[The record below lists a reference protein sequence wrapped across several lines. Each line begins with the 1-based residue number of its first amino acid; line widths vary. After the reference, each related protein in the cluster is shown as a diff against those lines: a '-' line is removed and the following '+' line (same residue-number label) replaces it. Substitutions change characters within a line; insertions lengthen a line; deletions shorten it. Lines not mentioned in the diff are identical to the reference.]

1 MFRKKNAYR
10 RLSSVNDKES
20 WLGIYFPGPGV
31 YDLSGDGVP
40 DVELYNPTPSS
51 SCALKK
57 RIGDE
62 IILSEGDKGYME
74 AFASTR
80 YKWNEE
86 RDYLF
91 PIPVNQRILTGGALS
106 QNPGWTDTY
115 ESGN

>member
-1 MFRKKNAYR
+1 MFFSITCHCNYR
-10 RLSSVNDKES
+10 
-20 WLGIYFPGPGV
+20 F
-31 YDLSGDGVP
+31 
-40 DVELYNPTPSS
+40 
-51 SCALKK
+51 
-57 RIGDE
+57 
-62 IILSEGDKGYME
+62 
-74 AFASTR
+74 STR